1 MQNTALQILK
11 ALALLFFTL
20 LIFGCVSHKKQNKTA
35 NHFNEISFGSGGG
48 FTGFTNEYLLKN
60 NGEVFKIGSQNQTQ
74 INQIPTTQIKD
85 IATLIKEIDFQSL
98 QISETGNITY
108 FIEVRTTTYTHK
120 VSWTDGS
127 NSTNLKA
134 FYKKLIH
141 TLK

>member
-1 MQNTALQILK
+1 MQNTALQTLK
-11 ALALLFFTL
+11 TLTLLFFTL
-20 LIFGCVSHKKQNKTA
+20 LIFSCASHKKQNKIA
-35 NHFNEISFGSGGG
+35 NSFNEISFGNGGG
-48 FTGFTNEYLLKN
+48 FTGLTNEFLLKN
-60 NGEVFKIGSQNQTQ
+60 NGEVFKIGPQNQTQ
-74 INQIPTTQIKD
+74 INQISSDQIKG
-85 IATLIKEIDFQSL
+85 IATLIKELDFQSL
-98 QISETGNITY
+98 QISETGNMTY